1 MPFHNKK
8 LLTIVT
14 ESVLE
19 ERLVRDIQRLG
30 AHGYTVVDARG
41 GGAHG
46 VQDGA
51 WSFDRNIR
59 IDVVC
64 DAQVAEAIAQRCEQ
78 AYLPD
83 YGLILY
89 VSDVGVLRA
98 DKF

>member
-1 MPFHNKK
+1 MTFHAKK
-8 LLTIVT
+8 LLTIIT

-19 ERLVRDIQRLG
+19 PSLVRMLQRQG
-30 AHGYTVVDARG
+30 AHGYTISDARG
-41 GGAHG
+41 GGTSG
-46 VQDGA
+46 VQGGA
-51 WSFDRNIR
+51 WTFDGNIR

-64 DAQVAEAIAQRCEQ
+64 DLAVAESIAQYCEKK
-78 AYLPD
+78 YLPD

>member
-1 MPFHNKK
+1 MPFHAKK

-19 ERLVRDIQRLG
+19 APLLKALQRLG
-30 AHGYTVVDARG
+30 AHGYTVSDARG
-41 GGAHG
+41 GGTHA
-46 VQDGA
+46 VQGGA
-51 WSFDRNIR
+51 WSFDCNIR

-64 DAQVAEAIAQRCEQ
+64 DAQVAAAIAQYCEQ
-78 AYLPD
+78 RYLPD

-89 VSDVGVLRA
+89 LSDVGVLRA